1 MSFIFSLVK
10 SQEQNAAGQSQS
22 PPQLPSIKDQ
32 SCFVLPNGKNVD
44 LIQSNVADSG
54 LQLFSNVEKFLQNS
68 QKLYYLQHIEYHL
81 SPILYWIKP
90 ESALFLGIRSSIR
103 KISGETDHNKI
114 KGANIENNAV
124 CSEDKSF
131 YNMFD
136 YMNIAQYR
144 VRSFLLSK

>member
-54 LQLFSNVEKFLQNS
+54 LQLFSNVEKL
-68 QKLYYLQHIEYHL
+68 
-81 SPILYWIKP
+81 
-90 ESALFLGIRSSIR
+90 
-103 KISGETDHNKI
+103 D
-114 KGANIENNAV
+114 
-124 CSEDKSF
+124 
-131 YNMFD
+131 
-136 YMNIAQYR
+136 
-144 VRSFLLSK
+144 LLII